1 MMMDN
6 PYIKLMIIL
15 SGMVKFG
22 VHLFL
27 WAERFDLSAI
37 KLIKK
42 AKDLGFEGVEI
53 PLMELDVI
61 DVEKTKKELKQYG
74 VTALGSMGLPQN
86 LDISS
91 SDAATRERGIEHMKR
106 SIEIISELGGDCIN
120 GVIYTAWGKIT
131 GKPRTEEE
139 WKYSVDSLKKICQYA
154 KKYGVT
160 LGIEPV
166 NRFETYFINTA
177 SDAVKLAK
185 DVDEPNI
192 KVHLDTFHMNIEEK
206 NFYQPIKD
214 TGSMLWHM
222 HCCEND
228 RSIAGTGHVDWDGVF
243 RALSEIN
250 YDRWIVVESFTQDM
264 EKIAAS
270 TAIWRKM
277 APSADALASEGLR
290 FLKKMAEKY
299 ELHSK

>member
-1 MMMDN
+1 MT
-6 PYIKLMIIL
+6 IL
-15 SGMVKFG
+15 LGMVKFG

-42 AKDLGFEGVEI
+42 VKDIGFEGVEI

-61 DVEKTKKELKQYG
+61 DAEKTKKELERHG

-86 LDISS
+86 LDITS
-91 SDAATRERGIEHMKR
+91 SDAATRERGVEHMKR
-106 SIEIISELGGDCIN
+106 SIEVISELGGDSIN
-120 GVIYTAWGKIT
+120 GVVYTAWGKIT

-154 KKYGVT
+154 KKYGIT

-177 SDAVKLAK
+177 ADAMKLAK
-185 DVDEPNI
+185 DVGEPNI

-250 YDRWIVVESFTQDM
+250 YNRWIVVESFTQDM

-277 APSADALASEGLR
+277 APSADALASEGLK
-290 FLKKMAEKY
+290 FLKKMAKKY
-299 ELHSK
+299 DLK

>member
-1 MMMDN
+1 
-6 PYIKLMIIL
+6 
-15 SGMVKFG
+15 MVKFG

-27 WAERFDLSAI
+27 WAERFDLPAI

-42 AKDLGFEGVEI
+42 VKDIGFEGVEI

-61 DVEKTKKELKQYG
+61 DVDKTKKELERYG
-74 VTALGSMGLPQN
+74 ITALGSMGLPQN
-86 LDISS
+86 LDITS
-91 SDAATRERGIEHMKR
+91 SDAATRERGVEHMKR
-106 SIEIISELGGDCIN
+106 SIEVISELGGDSIN
-120 GVIYTAWGKIT
+120 GVVYTAWGKIT

-154 KKYGVT
+154 KKYGII

-177 SDAVKLAK
+177 ADAMKLAK
-185 DVDEPNI
+185 DVGEPNI

-250 YDRWIVVESFTQDM
+250 YNRWIVVESFTQDM

-277 APSADALASEGLR
+277 APSADALASEGLK
-290 FLKKMAEKY
+290 FLKKMVKKY
-299 ELHSK
+299 NLR

>member
-1 MMMDN
+1 M
-6 PYIKLMIIL
+6 
-15 SGMVKFG
+15 
-22 VHLFL
+22 

>member
-1 MMMDN
+1 M
-6 PYIKLMIIL
+6 
-15 SGMVKFG
+15 
-22 VHLFL
+22 
-27 WAERFDLSAI
+27 WAERFDISAI

-42 AKDLGFEGVEI
+42 AKDIGFEGVEI

-61 DVEKTKKELKQYG
+61 DVEKTKKELKQHG
-74 VTALGSMGLPQN
+74 ITALGSMGLPKN
-86 LDISS
+86 LDITS
-91 SDAATRERGIEHMKR
+91 SDARTRERGIEHMKR
-106 SIEIISELGGDCIN
+106 SIEVISELGGDCIN

-154 KKYGVT
+154 KKYGIT

-177 SDAVKLAK
+177 ADAVKLAK
-185 DVDEPNI
+185 DVGEPNI

-277 APSADALASEGLR
+277 APSADALASEGLK
-290 FLKKMAEKY
+290 FLKKMAKKY
-299 ELHSK
+299 ELK

>member
-1 MMMDN
+1 M
-6 PYIKLMIIL
+6 
-15 SGMVKFG
+15 
-22 VHLFL
+22 

-42 AKDLGFEGVEI
+42 AKDIGFEGVEI

-61 DVEKTKKELKQYG
+61 DVEKTKKELKRHG

-86 LDISS
+86 LDIASS
-91 SDAATRERGIEHMKR
+91 NAATRERGIEHMKR
-106 SIEIISELGGDCIN
+106 SIEIISELGGDSIN

>member
-1 MMMDN
+1 MT
-6 PYIKLMIIL
+6 IL
-15 SGMVKFG
+15 LGMVKFG

-27 WAERFDLSAI
+27 WAERFDLPAI

-42 AKDLGFEGVEI
+42 VKDIGFEGVEI

-61 DVEKTKKELKQYG
+61 DAEKTKKELERHG

-86 LDISS
+86 LDITS
-91 SDAATRERGIEHMKR
+91 SDAATRERGVEHMKR
-106 SIEIISELGGDCIN
+106 SIEVISELGGDSIN
-120 GVIYTAWGKIT
+120 GVVYTAWGKIT

-154 KKYGVT
+154 KKYGIT

-177 SDAVKLAK
+177 ADAMKLAK
-185 DVDEPNI
+185 DVGEPNI

-250 YDRWIVVESFTQDM
+250 YNRWIVVESFTQDM

-277 APSADALASEGLR
+277 APSADALASEGLK
-290 FLKKMAEKY
+290 FLKKMAKKY
-299 ELHSK
+299 DLK